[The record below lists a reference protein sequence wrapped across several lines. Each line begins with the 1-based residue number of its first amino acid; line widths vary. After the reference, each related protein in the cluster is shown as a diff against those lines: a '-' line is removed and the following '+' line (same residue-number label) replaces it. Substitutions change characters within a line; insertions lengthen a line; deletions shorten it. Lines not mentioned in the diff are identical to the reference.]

1 MKCNDCILL
10 RNQDQFESYF
20 GTFDFEKS
28 IVEDILALVVEE
40 SKEDAEEGK
49 HLEKDMDP
57 EGDKVFEG

>member
-1 MKCNDCILL
+1 M
-10 RNQDQFESYF
+10 
-20 GTFDFEKS
+20 
-28 IVEDILALVVEE
+28 VEE